1 MISISDILFQYS
13 EHQDA
18 GSELQFSLQ
27 LKDFAVQKGAKAVL
41 VGPSG
46 CGKSTLL
53 NIIAGELVVQAGS
66 VEVLGQ
72 DLTSMSYD
80 QRQNFR
86 IQNIGFIFQDF
97 PLVPY
102 LNSLENVL
110 LPYRIN
116 PFLSLSKE
124 AEARAMSLLDDVGLG
139 AKHSRLPT
147 QLSQGE
153 RQRVAIARA
162 LVTEPSLILADEPT
176 AGLDRERSVSVMS
189 LIDAMVDEKD
199 LSLVVVT
206 HDSLVEERYEHV
218 LDFGSLR

>member
-1 MISISDILFQYS
+1 MITLTDIAFEYDEQR
-13 EHQDA
+13 EEVQ
-18 GSELQFSLQ
+18 GVFQ
-27 LKDFAVQKGAKAVL
+27 LKLQSFSVQKGEKSVI
-41 VGPSG
+41 VGSSG

-53 NIIAGELVVQAGS
+53 NIIAGELTVQSGS
-66 VEVLGQ
+66 VEVLGEQ
-72 DLTSMSYD
+72 LTTMSYD

-102 LNSLENVL
+102 LDAIENVL

-116 PFLSLSKE
+116 PFLSLS
-124 AEARAMSLLDDVGLG
+124 AEAKQRAQKLLQEVGL
-139 AKHSRLPT
+139 AQKEHRFPK

-162 LVTEPSLILADEPT
+162 LVTQPSLILADEPT
-176 AGLDRERSVSVMS
+176 AGLDRERSASVMA
-189 LIDAMVDEKD
+189 LIDAMVEDKN

-206 HDSLVEERYEHV
+206 HDSLVEKRYQNV
-218 LDFGSLR
+218 LDFGSLV

>member
-1 MISISDILFQYS
+1 MISLQDVSFQYAEQKES
-13 EHQDA
+13 
-18 GSELQFSLQ
+18 GFQ
-27 LKDFAVQKGAKAVL
+27 LKLSRFTVQKGEKSVL

-66 VEVLGQ
+66 VEVLGKQ
-72 DLTSMSYD
+72 LNSMSYE

-102 LNSLENVL
+102 LNALENVL

-124 AEARAMSLLDDVGLG
+124 AQERAEVLLKDVGLED
-139 AKHSRLPT
+139 KNHRFPK

-162 LVTEPSLILADEPT
+162 LVTAPSLILADEPT
-176 AGLDRERSVSVMS
+176 AGLDRVRSVSVMD
-189 LIDAMVDEKD
+189 LIDQMVEEKN

-206 HDSLVEERYEHV
+206 HDPLVEERYEQI
-218 LDFGSLR
+218 LDFGRLG

>member
-13 EHQDA
+13 EHRETDFD
-18 GSELQFSLQ
+18 LQFSLR
-27 LKDFAVQKGAKAVL
+27 LKDFAVQKGEKAVL
-41 VGPSG
+41 VGTSG

-53 NIIAGELVVQAGS
+53 NIIAGELVVQSGS
-66 VEVLGQ
+66 VEVLGE

-124 AEARAMSLLDDVGLG
+124 AKSRAKALLGDVGLG
-139 AKHSRLPT
+139 DKHSRLPR
-147 QLSQGE
+147 QMSQGE

-189 LIDAMVDEKD
+189 LIDTMVDEKE

-206 HDSLVEERYEHV
+206 HDSLVEERYEKV
-218 LDFGSLR
+218 LDFGSIV

>member
-1 MISISDILFQYS
+1 MIALQNISFSYQEQREDRF
-13 EHQDA
+13 
-18 GSELQFSLQ
+18 ELTLPHFS
-27 LKDFAVQKGAKAVL
+27 VQKGEKAVL

-66 VEVLGQ
+66 VMVLGE
-72 DLTSMSYD
+72 DLRAMSYD
-80 QRQNFR
+80 LRQNFR
-86 IQNIGFIFQDF
+86 IQKIGFIFQDF

-102 LNSLENVL
+102 LNAIENIL

-116 PFLSLSKE
+116 PFLSLSNAAKNR
-124 AEARAMSLLDDVGLG
+124 ARSLLEEVGLEE
-139 AKHSRLPT
+139 KSHRLPK

-176 AGLDRERSVSVMS
+176 AGLDRARAHSVMT
-189 LIDAMVDEKD
+189 LIDAMVAEKG

-206 HDSLVEERYEHV
+206 HDPLVEKRYENV
-218 LDFGSLR
+218 LDFGSLE